1 MTTSRAARL
10 ATPVLTLSALVALTG
25 CSFTSHNVSCSGN
38 QCTATLTGE
47 GSEAS
52 ILGTSLAFAGTQD
65 GRATLSV
72 GGAEVSCAT
81 GESVTAG
88 PLSLTCTS
96 VEDDRVELT
105 ASLG

>member
-1 MTTSRAARL
+1 MTTLRAARFAVPLL
-10 ATPVLTLSALVALTG
+10 AAAAAVAG
-25 CSFTSHNVSCSGN
+25 CSFTSNNVVCEGN

-47 GSEAS
+47 GADAN
-52 ILGTSLAFAGTQD
+52 ILGTSLVFAGTQD

-72 GGAEVSCAT
+72 GDAEVSCAA
-81 GESVTAG
+81 GESVSAG
-88 PLSLTCTS
+88 PLSLTCTT

>member
-1 MTTSRAARL
+1 MTTSRTARIAVPALALLALAA
-10 ATPVLTLSALVALTG
+10 
-25 CSFTSHNVSCSGN
+25 CSVTSNDVSCSGT
-38 QCTATLTGE
+38 QCTATLSGQ
-47 GSEAS
+47 GAEAS

-72 GGAEVSCAT
+72 GDTEVSCAA
-81 GESVTAG
+81 GESVSAG

-96 VEDDRVELT
+96 VGDDEVELT